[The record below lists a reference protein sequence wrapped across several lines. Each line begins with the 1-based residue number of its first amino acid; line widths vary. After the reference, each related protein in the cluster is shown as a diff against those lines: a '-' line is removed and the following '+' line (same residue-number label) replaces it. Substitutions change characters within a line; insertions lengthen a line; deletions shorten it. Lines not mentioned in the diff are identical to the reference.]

1 MSDTSH
7 PAPARPGA
15 PADRPLNGLS
25 ILVVE
30 DSRFAFEAV
39 RLLALRSGARVRRAD
54 SLAAAHR
61 HLAIY
66 RPTVV
71 IADIGLPDG
80 TGDELIAELAR
91 VAPRVPALIGM
102 SGDPGAEAAAMAAGA
117 DGFLPKP
124 VESLAEFQQVL
135 IACLPQGTRPRGLR
149 ALPTEVVLPGPTAL
163 AEDLSHVADIIRDR
177 ASPIAYVAQFLGAV
191 ARSAHDLALE
201 AAALRLAAAGGARSE
216 RARVAGLVADRIAG
230 LRAG

>member
-1 MSDTSH
+1 MSDDMH
-7 PAPARPGA
+7 PNPARPGA
-15 PADRPLNGLS
+15 PVDRPLSGMS
-25 ILVVE
+25 IMVVE

-39 RLLALRSGARVRRAD
+39 RLLGLRSGARVRRAD

-61 HLAIY
+61 HLAVY
-66 RPTVV
+66 RPTIV

-80 TGDELIAELAR
+80 TGDELLAELAR
-91 VAPRVPALIGM
+91 AAPRVPALIGM

-124 VESLAEFQQVL
+124 VESLAAFQQVL
-135 IACLPQGTRPRGLR
+135 LATLPQSTRPRGLR
-149 ALPTEVVLPGPTAL
+149 ALPTEIVLPGPAAL
-163 AEDLSHVADIIRDR
+163 AEDLAHVADIMGDR
-177 ASPIAYVAQFLGAV
+177 AKPIDYVAQFLGAV

-201 AAALRLAAAGGARSE
+201 AAALRLAAAGGARGE
-216 RARVAGLVADRIAG
+216 RARVAGLVANRISG